1 MVVIQDRGSCF
12 GNFINIRTLLPSL
25 AFLLLLEDSYLFSQ
39 SSLASNSSFLHLDCL
54 CIKQIARIMLRADF
68 NVTITFLPDFPFLP
82 FFASKYARLLA
93 RVLVICCSIFR
104 SAFSHS
110 SVSPKIELVP
120 IVKID
125 SISVNFKFT
134 LFLNSVVFLSVSVHC
149 FQRKNG
155 DLKQQSRK

>member
-12 GNFINIRTLLPSL
+12 GNFINIRTLLASL

-39 SSLASNSSFLHLDCL
+39 SSLAFNSSFLHLDCL

-125 SISVNFKFT
+125 SISVKISNLHFSGIQLFFSQCQCIAFKGRMAT
-134 LFLNSVVFLSVSVHC
+134 
-149 FQRKNG
+149 
-155 DLKQQSRK
+155 